1 MESKSINDQDER
13 KLYLKVEEA
22 LTLRLE
28 EFLRIRAIANR
39 MEPSLASVINEGFSQ
54 SYAKSGL
61 YLPADFDRQVAMYE
75 NNLKFSHSFVEETK
89 SDLHNLFCGK
99 NFDLWTIRDVALIFL
114 RSVKNTNKC
123 FRQVRDKVYNWLNDD
138 YIVLIANLVTAIYL
152 EAWLVEDKSNY
163 QTPYGFL
170 EHPYRAEDKLQKG
183 KGKGASDGERSK
195 IQRAFKQYNTH
206 LELRKLQIA
215 GEKTS
220 PMIERDTGKS
230 YGHPVDLITLAWCD
244 AYINGGL
251 DILDYLFSGKYIM
264 TRAEDIRNKKDDG
277 LSAACQNYQSYIE
290 QIHQI
295 KTDNLAP
302 VENHR
307 RFVASSMMFHKIER
321 AYSFHLQGRIAER
334 RCNKSID
341 PKRYCGKNV
350 NLILGRYADAY
361 NYLFQPSWIVNKNP
375 IELIDKLR
383 EQSTARKEN
392 EDEFIF
398 VNERIEILDI
408 DYFINLMFCVEGEE
422 QSLAECELHWQRR
435 CLALDL
441 IVFLFALYPPTEQHS
456 WREEDF
462 SEASVF
468 YRFCYPITEE
478 FLKVNFPNAKR
489 RGLVI
494 DEEFYSI
501 FRYPYAELSR
511 SIYGTLSEGR
521 KQFGAN
527 KKKMNSSHFLFYL
540 NIYLKNHSYIH

>member
-1 MESKSINDQDER
+1 MESKSINDQDKR
-13 KLYLKVEEA
+13 KSYLKVEEA

-39 MEPSLASVINEGFSQ
+39 IEESLASVINEGFSQ
-54 SYAKSGL
+54 SYTKRDL
-61 YLPADFDRQVAMYE
+61 YLPANYDRQVAIYE
-75 NNLKFSHSFVEETK
+75 NNLKFSHSFVEKTK
-89 SDLHNLFCGK
+89 SDLHNLFCGE

-123 FRQVRDKVYNWLNDD
+123 FRQVGDKVYNWLNDD

-170 EHPYRAEDKLQKG
+170 EHPYRAEDKHQKG
-183 KGKGASDGERSK
+183 KGKRTTDGERSK

-251 DILDYLFSGKYIM
+251 DILDYLFSGKYVM

-277 LSAACQNYQSYIE
+277 LSAACQSYQSYIE
-290 QIHQI
+290 QIHEI
-295 KTDNLAP
+295 KTHDQAP

-307 RFVASSMMFHKIER
+307 RFVASSIVFHKIER
-321 AYSFHLQGRIAER
+321 AYNFHMQGRIAER

-341 PKRYCGKNV
+341 PRKYCDHNV
-350 NLILGRYADAY
+350 NMIFGRYAGTY
-361 NYLFQPSWIVNKNP
+361 NYLFQPSWIANKNP
-375 IELIDKLR
+375 IELNKKLSG
-383 EQSTARKEN
+383 ETVVKEEN
-392 EDEFIF
+392 EFLF
-398 VNERIEILDI
+398 ANERIEVLDI
-408 DYFINLMFCVEGEE
+408 DFYIDHMFCVEEH
-422 QSLAECELHWQRR
+422 SYAECELHWQRR
-435 CLALDL
+435 CLTRDL
-441 IVFLFALYPPTEQHS
+441 IVFLFTLYPPNEQHS

-462 SEASVF
+462 SKASVF
-468 YRFCYPITEE
+468 YRFYYPITEE
-478 FLKVNFPNAKR
+478 FLKVKFPNAKKR
-489 RGLVI
+489 DLVI
-494 DEEFYSI
+494 DEEFYSV

-511 SIYGTLSEGR
+511 SVYGTLSEGR
-521 KQFGAN
+521 KQFSAN
-527 KKKMNSSHFLFYL
+527 KKKTNQGKSE
-540 NIYLKNHSYIH
+540 KKGQT